1 MLIKE
6 ERLFGKAAL
15 TLIPLLAVGTV
26 VIGCSSDEVTRSD
39 YRASTGE
46 VCAKYEKVIE
56 ADQRKISRLS
66 AQSFRNPE
74 PFVKVVRQF
83 QRDWDEFVAAMK
95 AVDRPSADEAQL
107 DRFYAALSVS
117 QDRLADLATAVDQLP
132 GLVEDARSV
141 QQSQNVA
148 DARALIR
155 RANEVQ
161 REVQQSE
168 LQLQGAINRVER
180 VTDSYPGLADCR

>member
-1 MLIKE
+1 MLSRAVIAF
-6 ERLFGKAAL
+6 LSLAA
-15 TLIPLLAVGTV
+15 AATV
-26 VIGCSSDEVTRSD
+26 IAGCSAGEVTRSD

-161 REVQQSE
+161 SEVRQTE
-168 LQLQGAINRVER
+168 IGLQASIDRVQR
-180 VTDSYPGLADCR
+180 IIDGYPGLAGCR